1 MHQRTE
7 IIGRLGRDPE
17 MRYTPSGQAV
27 TNFSV
32 AVDNQYTR
40 KDGEKVKDTQ
50 WFRVTVWGNQAEAC
64 NQYLEKGSLVFAEG
78 KVKLNVYEKK
88 DGTWDGTLE
97 LNASSVRFL
106 SRKNGDSE
114 NHYEEEEEIPGFMK
128 D

>member
-1 MHQRTE
+1 MHQRIE

-17 MRYTPSGQAV
+17 MRFTPSGQAV

-40 KDGEKVKDTQ
+40 KDGEKVKDTT
-50 WFRVTVWGNQAEAC
+50 WFRVTTWGNQAESC
-64 NQYLEKGSLVFAEG
+64 NQYLEKGSLVFVEG
-78 KVKLNVYEKK
+78 KVKLHIYQKK
-88 DGTWDGTLE
+88 DETWDGSLE

-114 NHYEEEEEIPGFMK
+114 NNYEEEEDIPGFMK